1 MTGDEGACFVSS
13 ESRSRFEAYSRLQAS
28 AVAFGEKLPIPEIVA
43 LGGQSDG
50 KSSLLEALLG
60 FRFNIREVEMGTRRP
75 LMLQMV
81 HDASALEP
89 LCRLQDEDSDDYGPV
104 IAPAS
109 AVAEAIKLRTEEHL
123 KKERTAVSSKPIVMR
138 IEYAFCPNLTI
149 IDTPGFVLKAKKGE
163 PENTPE
169 DIMSMVRTLAAPQ
182 HRLLL
187 FLQQSSVE
195 WCSSLWLDFIRS
207 VDPSLRRTIVVISK
221 FDNRLKEFGERWEVD
236 RYLSAGGYLG
246 ETAHPFFVALPKD
259 RTMTSNED
267 FRRQIG
273 AVDSDVRRYLR
284 DNIKGGF
291 DEEKFGD
298 YIGFSNL
305 KQYLELELQRRY
317 RDAAP
322 ATLAVLEER
331 CSQVAKELSKIND
344 KIVATSDIA
353 SLRCAAM
360 VHASSIARRV
370 GVLIDG
376 AAEPDP
382 SEWGKTCEEERA
394 ESGVGKWPGLLVDV
408 FPANA
413 ALKLYGG
420 AAFERVLNE
429 LHCAA
434 CSIECPPVS
443 REKVANILLAH
454 IGREGGASAAAVG
467 IARASARSWLGPLLD
482 TACERLA
489 HVLRNLF
496 ELAVERSHTQE
507 SCEDFCGTSKPAVGG
522 YVAFH
527 ASLRRAYDQF
537 VRNLASRCKEL
548 VRHHL
553 EALTSPFSHIHG
565 FERSFKVINR
575 PLPDMSQ
582 SIRPHVDVFS
592 RDSENTAPLS
602 VLQSLGALTTPIRKP
617 DTAREPLRES
627 QLTVPETPSPE
638 QGPDASVVKRKEY
651 GLVSGRLGTEN
662 GAKKRQGSEA
672 VASYKSGHQKE
683 PRHVV
688 ADEGLERAAE
698 TAYSHVCSLAAEHF
712 AQIREVLVE
721 RSIPS
726 TLNAGFLT
734 PCRDQLAMFLG
745 LKLFAV
751 SDADFMEMFVAPGA
765 MEQLQKEQA
774 SLLKRDT
781 TLKACLHE
789 FRNLARA
796 L

>member
-89 LCRLQDEDSDDYGPV
+89 LCRLQNEDSDDYGPV

-123 KKERTAVSSKPIVMR
+123 KKERTAVSSKPIVM
-138 IEYAFCPNLTI
+138 I
-149 IDTPGFVLKAKKGE
+149 VLALILCLYLQAKKGE

-195 WCSSLWLDFIRS
+195 WCSSLWLDSIRS
-207 VDPSLRRTIVVISK
+207 FDPSLRRTIVVISK

-236 RYLSAGGYLG
+236 HYLSAGGYLG

-305 KQYLELELQRRY
+305 KQFLELELQRRY

-331 CSQVAKELSKIND
+331 CSQVAKELSKLND

-360 VHASSIARRV
+360 VHASSIARHV

-429 LHCAA
+429 FCCAA

-527 ASLRRAYDQF
+527 ASLRRVYDQF

-672 VASYKSGHQKE
+672 VASYK
-683 PRHVV
+683 
-688 ADEGLERAAE
+688 

-721 RSIPS
+721 LSIPS

-789 FRNLARA
+789 FKNLARA